1 MTAEIEVALRWGD
14 LDAQGHINNVTYLEL
29 LQEARV
35 QFLHQG
41 GLSLLDDGVVVT
53 SHQVEYLAP
62 VADIAVP
69 VQIKIHAEDI
79 GGARFVLAYTVT
91 HQDQI
96 VLRARTSCAPF
107 DFESASL
114 RRLGTDERLFLE
126 AHAAQSLNLR
136 EVVHID
142 LQGQGY
148 VTPLT
153 VRWSDQDSYH
163 HINNVEYYGY
173 LQEARIKF
181 TTMVAP
187 SAARSGAGEA
197 SYLWLVARQDVDYLS
212 QMFYRREPYYVRSAV
227 AKLGQTSVTIVSE
240 IIDADTTHARVLA
253 RSTAV
258 LVCCDAHGPCALPES
273 LRVGLAPYTVPN
285 TGDR

>member
-1 MTAEIEVALRWGD
+1 MVTVAIEVALRWGD

-35 QFLHQG
+35 QFLHRG

-62 VADIAVP
+62 VTDIAIP
-69 VQIKIHAEDI
+69 VCIAIQVEDI
-79 GGARFVLAYTVT
+79 GGARFVLGYTVT
-91 HQDQI
+91 HQGQT
-96 VLRARTSCAPF
+96 VLRARTACAPF
-107 DFESASL
+107 DFAGACV
-114 RRLGTDERLFLE
+114 RRLGADERQFLE
-126 AHAAQSLNLR
+126 THTAEPLNFR
-136 EVVHID
+136 EVTPLD
-142 LQGQGY
+142 LHGQGY

-153 VRWSDQDSYH
+153 VRWSDQDSYR

-240 IIDADTTHARVLA
+240 IIDADTPQARVLA

-258 LVCCDAHGPCALPES
+258 LVCCNAHGPCALPES
-273 LRVGLAPYTVPN
+273 LCVGLSPYLV
-285 TGDR
+285 G